1 MITVEAKE
9 TAEKRNTKSS
19 KYSEV
24 PIIRLMSQKVNLGS
38 CRNIFRMTS
47 VSKTFTKCQWNIA
60 WPLNAA
66 TVFTSFLLLLA
77 KITFFFCFSFLLFHS
92 YSAEKKLC
100 KSCCII
106 CPRKMKFTR
115 PASVKLQWHLTCGFD
130 FRHSLWL
137 PFVTS
142 FAVLKGLLIVGTMDS
157 F

>member
-1 MITVEAKE
+1 MITVEAKK

-19 KYSEV
+19 KYSKV
-24 PIIRLMSQKVNLGS
+24 PIIRLMSQKVNLGP
-38 CRNIFRMTS
+38 RQNIFRVTS
-47 VSKTFTKCQWNIA
+47 VSKNFTKRQWNIA
-60 WPLNAA
+60 RPLNAA

-137 PFVTS
+137 PIVTS
-142 FAVLKGLLIVGTMDS
+142 FPVLKGLLIVGTMDS